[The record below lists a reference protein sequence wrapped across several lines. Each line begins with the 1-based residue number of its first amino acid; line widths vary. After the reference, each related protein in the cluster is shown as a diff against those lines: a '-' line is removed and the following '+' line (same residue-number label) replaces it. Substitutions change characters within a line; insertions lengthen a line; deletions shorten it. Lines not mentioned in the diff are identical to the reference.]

1 MGEVVD
7 RAATGRIGDAT
18 GVVGCRVF
26 GVPSIV
32 VRTGI
37 PAATAMS
44 GSSRQG
50 NLVAPAQP
58 IKVKETPGRED
69 GQGRHHTRF
78 GAAASLSCYPTH

>member
-1 MGEVVD
+1 MGEEAD
-7 RAATGRIGDAT
+7 KAATRRIGDAT

-32 VRTGI
+32 VRIGI
-37 PAATAMS
+37 PAATVMS
-44 GSSRQG
+44 GSSRQD

-78 GAAASLSCYPTH
+78 GGAASLACHPTH